1 MDKYN
6 RQLHESLEKEELN
19 ATYCNIFL
27 VLFCHKVVS
36 CSHLFCFSYG
46 HYEV

>member
-19 ATYCNIFL
+19 ATYCNIF
-27 VLFCHKVVS
+27 FCATLS
-36 CSHLFCFSYG
+36 
-46 HYEV
+46 